1 MRNQDLVH
9 ISSAELEPFSAQLRH
24 QLTMLSESAHSR
36 ADRHTGLTI
45 WSTPNRVASV
55 YWSWV
60 MTDEGIP
67 VLADPLAIKSN
78 LLFTEPGRIVT
89 IDDQL
94 IGINMLVCAL
104 PWQQEVIGHLA
115 RLRLPAVR
123 SVETERRRG
132 KSRAHAASRSVALA
146 A

>member
-9 ISSAELEPFSAQLRH
+9 VSGAELELFSARLRH
-24 QLTMLSESAHSR
+24 QLTMLSEGAHSLP
-36 ADRHTGLTI
+36 DRHTGLTI
-45 WSTPNRVASV
+45 WSTSNRAASV

-60 MTDEGIP
+60 MTNEGIP

-78 LLFTEPGRIVT
+78 LLFAEPGST
-89 IDDQL
+89 ATFDDQL
-94 IGINMLVCAL
+94 IGINRLVCSL
-104 PWQQEVIGHLA
+104 PWQREVMGHLA

-123 SVETERRRG
+123 GVEAERERG
-132 KSRAHAASRSVALA
+132 RSRARAATRSVALA